1 MIRLFFATGLAIVGV
16 CAGAEIAAAQSP
28 PLAPASP
35 ACVYESRSY
44 SDGALICVYRTLMLT
59 CSLDGARPTWK
70 QVNDKSLASVC
81 ETASAQPRIVEPQ
94 PRPRVVEPPP
104 RRHHRHGIRHP
115 THVKADRAAKC
126 FVFNGKQYCE

>member
-1 MIRLFFATGLAIVGV
+1 MPA
-16 CAGAEIAAAQSP
+16 
-28 PLAPASP
+28 APASP
-35 ACVYESRSY
+35 ACLYESRSY

-70 QVNDKSLASVC
+70 QVTDKSLASVC
-81 ETASAQPRIVEPQ
+81 ETASAQPRTVEVQ

-104 RRHHRHGIRHP
+104 RRHRRHGIRRLAR
-115 THVKADRAAKC
+115 VKADRAAKC